1 MAEQWDA
8 LEREF
13 AETGVCVVR
22 GVLSGDQ
29 VHAMREALAA
39 DREEHA
45 SEWNI
50 FGRSRDGGPIGESGR
65 WQSNNIMLH
74 SEAYD
79 AVVAHPAVLPLVR
92 RLMGDPVLTGTG
104 ACVRDPVHEPAPAF
118 GDVWPVGT
126 DAVAPWPRTRSSA
139 AGSPTSRT
147 MEPNRIHWQMWV
159 SVQQLTPQRL
169 FAKES
174 LIEAAAVTAPRA
186 GRAAPALAP
195 PLHPVDAGALPAG
208 QLRQHDPHSEHCA
221 GECRGQAGPAM
232 RAPRGGALLPGH
244 RPVHRRQL
252 AVSRHDVAGIWV
264 AFFSRHQRYRC

>member
-29 VHAMREALAA
+29 VHAMRDALAA

-79 AVVAHPAVLPLVR
+79 AVVAGQRAIGGASDPNAALQARRPASI
-92 RLMGDPVLTGTG
+92 T
-104 ACVRDPVHEPAPAF
+104 A
-118 GDVWPVGT
+118 VGEQSIAT
-126 DAVAPWPRTRSSA
+126 AEAQRTR
-139 AGSPTSRT
+139 
-147 MEPNRIHWQMWV
+147 
-159 SVQQLTPQRL
+159 
-169 FAKES
+169 
-174 LIEAAAVTAPRA
+174 
-186 GRAAPALAP
+186 
-195 PLHPVDAGALPAG
+195 
-208 QLRQHDPHSEHCA
+208 PHS
-221 GECRGQAGPAM
+221 
-232 RAPRGGALLPGH
+232 
-244 RPVHRRQL
+244 PV
-252 AVSRHDVAGIWV
+252 ASW
-264 AFFSRHQRYRC
+264 YTW